1 MYIGQRRP
9 AGLVQARMHFS
20 CLLRQ
25 AGKCH
30 LLARQSLNILLPEVT
45 TCSACAGA
53 GSKHVSST
61 EHTFLFFFSM
71 FTLFFKAGAQNW
83 GKHPYPRT
91 HLCSPPLLFFF
102 ICPSKAHH
110 ADKYL
115 LTAKKPLHI
124 PKPKPWTKRCM
135 KRSLTCHRVCCFS
148 LSWLLHPWGGTR
160 ASAGGVK
167 FTSRRLT
174 AEPHANKK

>member
-1 MYIGQRRP
+1 
-9 AGLVQARMHFS
+9 MHFS

-61 EHTFLFFFSM
+61 EHTFLFFLICSLYFLKQGPKTGANIPTHVPTSALP
-71 FTLFFKAGAQNW
+71 LF
-83 GKHPYPRT
+83 
-91 HLCSPPLLFFF
+91 FFF
-102 ICPSKAHH
+102 ICPSKAHR
-110 ADKYL
+110 AEKYL
-115 LTAKKPLHI
+115 LMAKKPLHI